1 MTMDKEANRAP
12 LRSGGA
18 AAPLLV
24 VQDIHK
30 TFGAVPAV
38 EGCSFALRSGRVT
51 GLVGPNGAGKS
62 TLFNLITGV
71 QRPDRG
77 RIVFDGRAIAGRSPE
92 RIVDHG
98 IGRTFQTP
106 RLFHELTV
114 WENLMVAG
122 RKQPG
127 EHFWA
132 TLMCVGHWRGAE
144 RALSDKAREVL
155 AFLRLEHLL
164 DEPAASL
171 SGGQR
176 KLLSLGRVLM
186 MRPRLILL
194 DEPAAGVNETLAQ
207 DLF

>member
-1 MTMDKEANRAP
+1 MNAAANNATS
-12 LRSGGA
+12 RSTGT
-18 AAPLLV
+18 AAPLLA
-24 VQDIHK
+24 VQDVHK
-30 TFGAVPAV
+30 TFGAMTVV
-38 EGCSFALRSGRVT
+38 DGCSFTLHRGRVT

-62 TLFNLITGV
+62 TLFNLITGA

-77 RIVFDGRAIAGRSPE
+77 RIVFDGRAMAGRSPE
-92 RIVDHG
+92 HIVNHG

-106 RLFHELTV
+106 RLLHELTA
-114 WENLMVAG
+114 WENLMIAG

-132 TLMCVGHWRGAE
+132 TLIAVGRWRNAE
-144 RALSDKAREVL
+144 LALSDRAHRVL
-155 AFLRLEHLL
+155 AFLQLERLL

-207 DLF
+207 E